1 MGTARVEDPLGKVV
15 FFTKL
20 AEAVPMESGVFCRSD
35 GILLISIRIVQAKL
49 QRLCRLIQLIRSKKA
64 LQMLTGV
71 LFHLN
76 SKLVHFFL

>member
-35 GILLISIRIVQAKL
+35 GISLFSIRIIE
-49 QRLCRLIQLIRSKKA
+49 RE
-64 LQMLTGV
+64 
-71 LFHLN
+71 LN
-76 SKLVHFFL
+76 YEGYVT